1 MSGSAGRFGSGDR
14 VASRRTGRFVPM
26 IISGAL
32 ALAGLTALSM
42 QNALADD
49 AMTAGSRGKQPTAWG
64 PPYPN
69 MPDIVPPNVRA
80 TEYGPVSEKD
90 APPID
95 PTKGLSRRGLRRSA
109 VGQQRDPLA
118 PPAGRHRQFHF
129 SDIPVRGERWRSGLW
144 SDRSCGRRAG
154 AARFSELGGHR
165 QQPDRHRLTLGAS
178 K

>member
-95 PTKGLSRRGLRRSA
+95 PTKGYRVENFGGARSVSSATRSRRLLAAIANSTLVIFRFGANDGARAFGAIDHAAGGRAQRGSA
-109 VGQQRDPLA
+109 
-118 PPAGRHRQFHF
+118 
-129 SDIPVRGERWRSGLW
+129 S
-144 SDRSCGRRAG
+144 
-154 AARFSELGGHR
+154 
-165 QQPDRHRLTLGAS
+165 
-178 K
+178 